1 MGLLKPLDNEF
12 DSTFFNQ
19 FADESVISF
28 KNQKWL
34 VGDVVGNNLMLIY
47 NKEFIDR
54 PPQNTGE
61 LIEIGKKNTVDLDGD
76 GKIDRYGLVWN
87 YTEPYFYVPWIG
99 GFGDWLIKNDR
110 VDLIESFLKQN
121 QDFESKSK
129 AVQFLVD
136 KNIFVHT

>member
-1 MGLLKPLDNEF
+1 MKPLDNEF

-19 FADESVISF
+19 FADEAVISF

-47 NKEFIDR
+47 NKEFIDS
-54 PPQNTGE
+54 PPHNTDE

-99 GFGDWLIKNDR
+99 GFGDWLIKNDNEPN
-110 VDLIESFLKQN
+110 LNTNANIAGFN
-121 QDFESKSK
+121 FIKSLRDEHK
-129 AVQFLVD
+129 IVQVECD
-136 KNIFVHT
+136 